1 MAEIDNPRP
10 MRPLL
15 IRILPVLILALA
27 ASGCVHVVPPP
38 EGLKLKTSVG
48 LGDLQGIY
56 ANEASGPREK
66 SQIFDFESLFALLCP
81 EYRDPKTA
89 PVRGEKVR
97 LRVRGNDLLVQS
109 LDADDQVLDQVLL
122 VQGNHFKKSGNG
134 FKLSFLSGYFQA
146 LSVMLGYDRNSVF
159 VYLSEDGDLV
169 VHSSGEGA
177 GLLLCIIP
185 VAAFERSTCI
195 YKRLEN
201 PPTP

>member
-1 MAEIDNPRP
+1 

-15 IRILPVLILALA
+15 YRLLPVLILALA

-66 SQIFDFESLFALLCP
+66 SKIFASETLFDLLDP
-81 EYRDPKTA
+81 QYRDPKKA
-89 PVRGEKVR
+89 PVGEEKVR
-97 LRVRGNDLLVQS
+97 LGMQGNDLLLQS
-109 LDADDQVLDQVLL
+109 LDAEGRVLDQALL
-122 VQGNHFKKSGNG
+122 VQGRHFKKSGNG

-146 LSVMLGYDRNSVF
+146 LSVMLGYDRSSV
-159 VYLSEDGDLV
+159 VMYLSEDGDLV
-169 VHSSGEGA
+169 VHFSSEGA

-185 VAAFERSTCI
+185 VAAFERETCI
-195 YKRLEN
+195 FKRLEN